1 MGILNFI
8 FGEEKKILL
17 RLEIEYVIR
26 FNCAKVDIYNIKEQ
40 FSGKRLDKFHR
51 LSEKELFLREIT
63 VYKTEKIEKVIRV
76 KKYKA
81 NTIDYILKETLLEI
95 EEDVRENL
103 KCYRGTEFEINLYD
117 IKLLNKEYILAG
129 NRKYSRENY
138 SKVESYD
145 YYLVEK
151 NKKV

>member
-1 MGILNFI
+1 MRILNFI

-26 FNCAKVDIYNIKEQ
+26 FNCAKVNIYDIKEQ

-51 LSEKELFLREIT
+51 LSEKELFLREIK
-63 VYKTEKIEKVIRV
+63 VFKTEEIEKVIRV
-76 KKYKA
+76 KKGKA
-81 NTIDYILKETLLEI
+81 NSINHILKETLLEV
-95 EEDVRENL
+95 EKDVRENM
-103 KCYRGTEFEINLYD
+103 KCYRGTEFGIKLYD
-117 IKLLNKEYILAG
+117 IKLLNKEYILTG
-129 NRKYSRENY
+129 NRNYSYEND

-151 NKKV
+151 